1 MSVAGSY
8 QKFDVTIEDPG
19 IAIITFNTPECASP
33 LLERGGSPLQQL
45 SAFHPACAQTAEW
58 VHGWDEARPYRG
70 APPVPDEQ
78 RSQGHHH
85 RAPPTPTPSCRA
97 HSDTQPA
104 GSAQTGSTA
113 NGRGAFCAGDD
124 TMGKPGYTAES
135 VGVATGPIHPG

>member
-1 MSVAGSY
+1 MKRDLIEVLLQCQMSNEVR
-8 QKFDVTIEDPG
+8 V
-19 IAIITFNTPECASP
+19 IIIV
-33 LLERGGSPLQQL
+33 R
-45 SAFHPACAQTAEW
+45 
-58 VHGWDEARPYRG
+58 
-70 APPVPDEQ
+70 
-78 RSQGHHH
+78 
-85 RAPPTPTPSCRA
+85 PPTPTPSCRA